1 MVEIV
6 RKTCVLVS
14 LVFLVK
20 GTPEVDW
27 GGAKS
32 FVSTDLNLNRAFL
45 LTWPVARQIYYNK
58 RKCKQEKKRV
68 VWNINKATVLLV

>member
-27 GGAKS
+27 GAQ
-32 FVSTDLNLNRAFL
+32 NRL
-45 LTWPVARQIYYNK
+45 SQQT
-58 RKCKQEKKRV
+58 
-68 VWNINKATVLLV
+68 

>member
-6 RKTCVLVS
+6 RKNLRACFFGFS
-14 LVFLVK
+14 CK
-20 GTPEVDW
+20 GDTRSRL

-58 RKCKQEKKRV
+58 RKYKQEKKRV
-68 VWNINKATVLLV
+68 VWNINIATVLLV

>member
-6 RKTCVLVS
+6 RKTCVPVS

-27 GGAKS
+27 GAQ
-32 FVSTDLNLNRAFL
+32 NLL
-45 LTWPVARQIYYNK
+45 SQPT
-58 RKCKQEKKRV
+58 
-68 VWNINKATVLLV
+68 